1 MMTTSPNP
9 AKVQPARPA
18 TPEDPE
24 IRKIKSRM
32 RALRMR
38 NALELASRVKV
49 QADGSRMFVRFTTG
63 EIVEHWVLLFS
74 FLTLGVT
81 GLLQRYARL
90 SVPAFSIN
98 TLFGGIESLRTL
110 HHAAAIIFI
119 LASVYHAARILY
131 MWFVK
136 RQVGAML
143 PTVKDGLDLMNM
155 FRYNLGM
162 IRERP
167 QFDRFSVEEKL
178 EYWALIWGTVIMV
191 ITGLMQWYPTLTTRL
206 LPGTAIPIART
217 AHSMEAI
224 LAMAA
229 VATWHVYHTLV
240 KERNTS
246 IFNGL
251 MSEHDMRENHPAEY
265 ARIMEACEYVNTR
278 EQEPVPTPLPL
289 KPAGS

>member
-1 MMTTSPNP
+1 MTTSQNP
-9 AKVQPARPA
+9 AKAQPAHPA
-18 TPEDPE
+18 APEDPE
-24 IRKIKSRM
+24 VRRIKSRM
-32 RALRMR
+32 RALRAR
-38 NALELASRVKV
+38 NARELASRVKV

-63 EIVEHWVLLFS
+63 EIIEHWVLLFS

-81 GLLQRYARL
+81 GLLQRYSEV
-90 SVPAFSIN
+90 SVLAFSIN
-98 TLFGGIESLRTL
+98 TLFGGIESLRTI

-119 LASVYHAARILY
+119 LVSVYHAARILY
-131 MWFVK
+131 MWFV
-136 RQVGAML
+136 RREIGAML
-143 PTVKDGLDLMNM
+143 PTVKDGLDLLNM
-155 FRYNLGM
+155 FRYNLGLT
-162 IRERP
+162 RERP

-191 ITGLMQWYPTLTTRL
+191 ITGFMQWYPTVTTRF
-206 LPGTAIPIART
+206 LPGVAIPIART

-229 VATWHVYHTLV
+229 IATWHVYHTLV

-265 ARIMEACEYVNTR
+265 ARIMDACDYVKMLD
-278 EQEPVPTPLPL
+278 QKPAQPPLPVE
-289 KPAGS
+289 KAGS